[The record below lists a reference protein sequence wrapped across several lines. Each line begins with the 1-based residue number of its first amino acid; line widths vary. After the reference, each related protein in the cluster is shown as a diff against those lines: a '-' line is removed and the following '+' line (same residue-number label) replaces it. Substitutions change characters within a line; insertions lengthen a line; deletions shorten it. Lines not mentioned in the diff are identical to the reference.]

1 MKYRFTISTLFLL
14 VISGASAQLVPSHA
28 ASLPAPQAA
37 PTALLAPSLPVTGK
51 PVARVNGAVLTDRDL
66 LREMFALF
74 PYARLHNGFPKNQ
87 EAEIRRGAM
96 QMIIF
101 EELAYQEAM
110 RRTMTVAPERIRREE
125 KKFRQQFGS
134 QQEFNAYLKAE
145 MDGSEAKLRQ
155 QIKRSLLIEALLRNE
170 VETKS
175 AVSVSE
181 ARLYYDKNPKMFE
194 HGELFAIQTISII
207 PPANANPE
215 ALKEARKR
223 AEAVLEKAKSTRNY
237 EEFGLLA
244 EKVSDDDFRVDMGDH
259 KQVKPE
265 NLPPEVVQA
274 VVATKPGEVS
284 GLIPLGTAY
293 TIIRLNA
300 HTLPGKAMFADV
312 KVELT
317 GRLQKEKYEKLRVA
331 LGQRLRQ
338 NAKIQEL

>member
-1 MKYRFTISTLFLL
+1 MKYQFTISALFLL
-14 VISGASAQLVPSHA
+14 VISSASAQLLPSHA
-28 ASLPAPQAA
+28 APAP
-37 PTALLAPSLPVTGK
+37 PLATSLQVTGK
-51 PVARVNGAVLTDRDL
+51 PVARVNGAVLNDRDL

-110 RRTMTVAPERIRREE
+110 RRRMTIASERVVREQE
-125 KKFRQQFGS
+125 KFRRHFGS
-134 QQEFNAYLKAE
+134 QAEFNAYLKAD
-145 MDGSEAKLRQ
+145 MDGSETKLRQ

-170 VETKS
+170 VESKS
-175 AVSVSE
+175 AVSVSQ

-194 HGELFAIQTISII
+194 HGELVAIQTISII

-215 ALKEARKR
+215 ALQEARQR
-223 AEAVLEKAKSTRNY
+223 AEAVLEKAKATKNY

-244 EKVSDDDFRVDMGDH
+244 ERVSDDDFRVDMGDR
-259 KQVKPE
+259 KQVKPQ
-265 NLPPEVVQA
+265 NLPPEVVKA
-274 VVATKPGEVS
+274 VLGMKRGDVS
-284 GLIPLGTAY
+284 GLIQLGTAY
-293 TIIRLNA
+293 TIVRLNA
-300 HTLPGKAMFADV
+300 HTLPGKAKFADV

-317 GRLQKEKYEKLRVA
+317 ARLQKEKYEKLRVA